1 MKRDRNFLKG
11 LVSRISP
18 SNPMAMILNMAKPFL
33 GDFNTYM
40 ENMNKPESEGG
51 QLQEG
56 EQKCYLGLTIVKGE
70 MRIMQLFLKI
80 ENGQVIVTRQVY
92 LSNLN
97 ELSNDN
103 DGQ

>member
-18 SNPMAMILNMAKPFL
+18 SNPMGMILNMAKPFM
-33 GDFNTYM
+33 GDFNKYM
-40 ENMNKPESEGG
+40 ESLNKPENEGG

-56 EQKCYLGLTIVKGE
+56 EQKCYLSLANVGDE
-70 MRIMQLFLKI
+70 MRIMLLFMKI
-80 ENGQVIVTRQVY
+80 ENGQVMVTRQVY